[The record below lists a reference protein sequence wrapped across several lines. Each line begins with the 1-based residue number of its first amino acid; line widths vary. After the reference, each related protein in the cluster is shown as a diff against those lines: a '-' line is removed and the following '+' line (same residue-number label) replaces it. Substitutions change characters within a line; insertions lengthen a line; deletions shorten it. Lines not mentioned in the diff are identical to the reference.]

1 MKSLNFRYVNS
12 PLLYRLNTNA
22 NKISTVRQT
31 VELDK
36 LILKYIQ
43 NFMRSRIDKTFLKN
57 KVGGLDL
64 IDITTFFKTQINK
77 KEWY

>member
-1 MKSLNFRYVNS
+1 MKSLYFRDVNS
-12 PLLYRLNTNA
+12 PLLYRLNTIA

-36 LILKYIQ
+36 LIPKYIQ
-43 NFMRSRIDKTFLKN
+43 NFMRSRIDKTFLKKN

-64 IDITTFFKTQINK
+64 ISQLFSKLK
-77 KEWY
+77 